1 MNRKVATR
9 WRVLPDA
16 QAVRDHAVQC
26 IAQAAAEALAE
37 RGAFH
42 IVLAGGSTPRAVYQA
57 LAGLQTDWLRWHV
70 YYGDERCLPPEHAER
85 NSQMAWQAWLV
96 HVPLPA
102 AQNHVMAAELGPVRA
117 AERYASA
124 VAGVRFDL
132 VLLGLGEDGH
142 TASLFPGNP
151 LGNEPGAADVL
162 PVSNAAKPPP
172 ERVSL
177 SAMCLSRSRR
187 VVFLVTGAGKREAV
201 ARWRAGE
208 AIPAAQV
215 GCEAGVEVLLEQ
227 AALPR

>member
-1 MNRKVATR
+1 MSRKVVTR

-16 QAVRDHAVQC
+16 LAVRDHAVQC
-26 IAQAAAEALAE
+26 IAQAAAKALTE

-57 LAGLQTDWLRWHV
+57 LAGLQTDWQNWHV

-85 NSQMAWQAWLV
+85 NSQTAMQAWLA

-102 AQNHVMAAELGPVRA
+102 VQHHVIAAELGPERA
-117 AERYASA
+117 AEQYAGA
-124 VAGVRFDL
+124 VAGVNFDL

-162 PVSNAAKPPP
+162 PVNNAAKPPSA
-172 ERVSL
+172 RVSL
-177 SAMCLSRSRR
+177 SVACLSRSRQ

-215 GCEAGVEVLLEQ
+215 RCEKGVEVLLEQ
-227 AALPR
+227 AALPT